1 MTQPPAAQSELTKA
15 LREEF
20 RTHLELFYS
29 RLKLAPPYES
39 VEKAVRALTSS
50 LHHLSNADQI
60 RLAQD
65 PRFKW
70 EQFRGAFETS
80 GLAKKHRGIIAGLAR
95 NRAVLDLPPEHDHF
109 LALFTSR
116 S

>member
-1 MTQPPAAQSELTKA
+1 MTQPSAAQSEVTRA

-20 RTHLELFYS
+20 RSHLEIFYA

-39 VEKAVRALTSS
+39 VEKAVRALTSAVHS
-50 LHHLSNADQI
+50 LPYAQQA

-65 PRFKW
+65 PEMRW
-70 EQFRGAFETS
+70 QEFRRAFEAS

-95 NRAVLDLPPEHDHF
+95 NRAGLDLPDEYDRF
-109 LALFTSR
+109 LTLFT
-116 S
+116 

>member
-1 MTQPPAAQSELTKA
+1 MTQPSTGQSELTRA

-20 RTHLELFYS
+20 RMHIEIFYS

-39 VEKAVRALTSS
+39 VEKAVRALTTD
-50 LHHLSNADQI
+50 LHQLSNADQT
-60 RLAQD
+60 RLAHH
-65 PRFKW
+65 PGLRWEHFRAAFK
-70 EQFRGAFETS
+70 TS
-80 GLAKKHRGIIAGLAR
+80 GLDKKHRGIIAGLAQ
-95 NRAVLDLPPEHDHF
+95 NRASLDLPPDYDHF